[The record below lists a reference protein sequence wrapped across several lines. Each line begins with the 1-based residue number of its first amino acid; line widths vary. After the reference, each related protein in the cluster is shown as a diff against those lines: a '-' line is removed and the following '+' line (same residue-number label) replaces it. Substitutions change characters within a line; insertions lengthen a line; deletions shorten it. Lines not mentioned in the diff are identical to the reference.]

1 MLFFPSPF
9 FRFFNLRPFAFC
21 FPPFPNSATR
31 AVAKSSPRPP
41 TGAPDPLFFRQY
53 KNNNTTP
60 GRERPQKRSE
70 AREKERERAA
80 APPHRKCSSSFC
92 STFFFEEKKKT
103 KSKLAG
109 VFHPPSPTFCASTFP
124 SLAPSFPSLPHFT
137 SFSRACAAGA
147 SIYVESE

>member
-1 MLFFPSPF
+1 MSFFSFFLLLLFFVLSNSRVSPTFLPRANKKNRSLIKGAKSTSRIRRERQLAFFPSPF

-92 STFFFEEKKKT
+92 STFFFEEKKK
-103 KSKLAG
+103 
-109 VFHPPSPTFCASTFP
+109 
-124 SLAPSFPSLPHFT
+124 
-137 SFSRACAAGA
+137 R
-147 SIYVESE
+147 